1 MMWIQSRR
9 NLWGITKWLVIQD
22 RNGEIMSTE
31 GPLGQQLLPVAILVA
46 QLHADR
52 NVWHGGSAPVRGLH
66 AHGD

>member
-1 MMWIQSRR
+1 M
-9 NLWGITKWLVIQD
+9 TQD
-22 RNGEIMSTE
+22 RNGEIMSTK
-31 GPLGQQLLPVAILVA
+31 GPLGQQLLPVAIAVA